1 MKKEL
6 WKVEETL
13 TALVCTLRAAAIPCE
28 IILVDD
34 GSTDATALR
43 VPACAARH
51 PKVRLVQHR
60 GRHSFGMTVRCGL
73 QAVRSEAVAIVMPNG
88 SDSPEDVV
96 TC

>member
-1 MKKEL
+1 
-6 WKVEETL
+6 
-13 TALVCTLRAAAIPCE
+13 
-28 IILVDD
+28 
-34 GSTDATALR
+34 

-73 QAVRSEAVAIVMPNG
+73 QAVRREAVAIVMPNG